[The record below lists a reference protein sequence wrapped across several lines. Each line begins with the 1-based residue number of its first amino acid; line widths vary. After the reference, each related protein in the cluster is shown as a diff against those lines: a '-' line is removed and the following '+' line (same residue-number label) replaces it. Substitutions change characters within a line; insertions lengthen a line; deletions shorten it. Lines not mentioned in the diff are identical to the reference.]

1 MENVSALEV
10 SLNVGRNHKSCEI
23 PIRSSHELED
33 DNIVC
38 DAKEVVGE
46 TKVVEHP
53 TRSSNEI
60 ENDVNKSMKKDRKG
74 PNIFFVLETCE
85 NKETIK
91 DDKHTESKE
100 NQDEVGPS
108 NSNNLA
114 KETNN
119 IALYKRWKMKRKHP
133 MIMMKMVMRR
143 DLVKYWGYWKIQG
156 RKFLNIEEV
165 VIAEIHESNSDDEA
179 SEKVVEEEKQVK
191 EESDTESHMEEDTKE
206 VL

>member
-60 ENDVNKSMKKDRKG
+60 ENDVNKSMKKDRQG

-91 DDKHTESKE
+91 DDMHTESKE
-100 NQDEVGPS
+100 NQDEVGPN

-114 KETNN
+114 EETNN
-119 IALYKRWKMKRKHP
+119 LALYQKVENEKKTSHDYDENGYEKR
-133 MIMMKMVMRR
+133 
-143 DLVKYWGYWKIQG
+143 
-156 RKFLNIEEV
+156 F
-165 VIAEIHESNSDDEA
+165 SEA
-179 SEKVVEEEKQVK
+179 LGLLEN
-191 EESDTESHMEEDTKE
+191 TR
-206 VL
+206 